1 MPATGRDRSA
11 VPGRLRPRGPPAALA
26 AAALAL
32 GACASLGVA
41 DAREAWFRRELGTW
55 RYEKGCLDL
64 WPAVL
69 ERLGARGYP
78 LRGRDRAYA
87 SQGGSGGIPAFL
99 GQGFETRRVEGGGLL
114 LQTGW
119 RASDGAESRYLV
131 SGVPAGPAGCAVS
144 FTLVWHAANDRSGDR
159 KSVDW
164 EIQLE
169 LLRQVDPAAA
179 ERVEA
184 EAPRG

>member
-1 MPATGRDRSA
+1 MTRPAPLRGAATPRSR
-11 VPGRLRPRGPPAALA
+11 VRALA

-32 GACASLGVA
+32 AGCASLGLA
-41 DAREAWFRRELGTW
+41 DAREAWFRRELATW
-55 RYEKGCLDL
+55 RYEKGCLDV

-87 SQGGSGGIPAFL
+87 SQPGSGGIPAFL

-119 RASDGAESRYLV
+119 RASEGAESRYLV
-131 SGVPAGPAGCAVS
+131 SGVPDGPAGCAVS
-144 FTLVWHAANDRSGDR
+144 FTLVWRAANDRSGDR
-159 KSVDW
+159 QSVDW
-164 EIQLE
+164 EMQLD
-169 LLRQVDPAAA
+169 LLRHVDPAAA

-184 EAPRG
+184 AARRG